1 MKHSPFQKFLFM
13 HAQLFTSPPRLTGI
27 DSDPN
32 WIGKARDGSGRD
44 YFRFSFADIGKLQQW
59 GVPADT
65 TLQKIPFNYQSSTLN
80 NELEA
85 FDFYLVDGRYRVACA
100 CASFLHAMGRG
111 GDMSLVRVAVHDWK
125 DRQYY
130 WTLLDVAEIE
140 HKSKSGRLAVLRL
153 KPNATE
159 FDIFNIWEK
168 HIWDQR

>member
-1 MKHSPFQKFLFM
+1 ML
-13 HAQLFTSPPRLTGI
+13 AQLLHLALRLTGV

-32 WIGKARDGSGRD
+32 WIATARDGSGQNH
-44 YFRFSFADIGKLQQW
+44 FRFNFADIGKVQLW
-59 GVPADT
+59 GYPANE
-65 TLQKIPFNYQSSTLN
+65 TLQKIPFNYQTSTLN

-100 CASFLHAMGRG
+100 CASFLHAIGRG

-125 DRQYY
+125 DRQHY
-130 WTLLDVAEIE
+130 WELLDVAEIE
-140 HKSKSGRLAVLRL
+140 HQSQSGRLSVLRL

-168 HIWDQR
+168 HIWDSR